1 MSRNTFKLEL
11 LEQFARIGKA
21 LSSPGRLELLELL
34 AQSERRV
41 DTLATLTGMTVAN
54 TSQHLQQLRQAG
66 LICGRKDGLSVFY
79 RLSGDDVVNLLGA
92 MTTVGESH
100 LAEVE
105 KLVRTYLV
113 QKDDLEPVQADELLD
128 RARKGLVTVLD
139 VRPEEEFAAG
149 HLPGAVNIPMD
160 QLEKRLAELPKRKEV
175 VAYCRGPFCLMS
187 YDAVAMLRTKGMKAR
202 RLQDGLPEW
211 RSAGLPVDVS

>member
-1 MSRNTFKLEL
+1 MSRSTLKMDL

-41 DTLATLTGMTVAN
+41 DTLAALTGMTVAN
-54 TSQHLQQLRQAG
+54 TSQHLQLLRQAG
-66 LICGRKDGLSVFY
+66 LITGRKDGLSVFY
-79 RLSGDDVVNLLGA
+79 KLAGDDVIQLLSA
-92 MTTVGESH
+92 LTVVGETH

-105 KLVRTYLV
+105 KLVRTYLA

-139 VRPEEEFAAG
+139 VRPPEEFAAG
-149 HLPGAVNIPMD
+149 HLPGAINIPID
-160 QLEKRLAELPKRKEV
+160 ELEKRLAELPKRKEV

-187 YDAVAMLRTKGMKAR
+187 YDAVAMLRKKGLKAR

-211 RSAGLPVDVS
+211 RSAGLPVDVA